1 MLYQQVRPTFFNS
14 LSLLTSPNLMK
25 YMLLKFRLM
34 VECSRCLEWYHR
46 MCERIPDSVLNDS
59 DKIWYCQLCLQE
71 QEKNPKMGEA
81 NDAQLIHNN

>member
-1 MLYQQVRPTFFNS
+1 MGFISESMSKFFQFSVTFNFIQFNEI
-14 LSLLTSPNLMK
+14 
-25 YMLLKFRLM
+25 YAVKFRHM

-71 QEKNPKMGEA
+71 QEKNGSGRKR
-81 NDAQLIHNN
+81 LIHND